1 MKKAEWKKWK
11 ISYSEMSGFAYVIE
25 SKDKNESTLK
35 QLDDYSILNNK
46 YDTIFNKK

>member
-25 SKDKNESTLK
+25 SKESTLK

-46 YDTIFNKK
+46 YDIIFNKK